1 MRSIPANRASR
12 NRGASEEGGG
22 EDANFFLFYHTR
34 SRQDA
39 RKNRD

>member
-12 NRGASEEGGG
+12 NRGASEEGG
-22 EDANFFLFYHTR
+22 EDAKFFLFYHTR